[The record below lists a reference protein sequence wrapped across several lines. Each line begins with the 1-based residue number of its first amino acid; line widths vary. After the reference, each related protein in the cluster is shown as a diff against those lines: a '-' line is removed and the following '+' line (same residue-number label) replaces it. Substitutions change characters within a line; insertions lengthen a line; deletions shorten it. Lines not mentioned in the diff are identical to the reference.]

1 MEELQLSEQDR
12 IFYNDGYHV
21 GQAVA
26 EKGLTPENIVEGL
39 AQLHES
45 IDGLIDALLERA
57 RKNEVLIYCHRGC
70 EWCCH
75 QAVFANN
82 LEMLNLLEFFRKN
95 FSEEQLMEVARH
107 AAQKNQKVSGMS
119 EAEVLLY
126 KSPCPLLKGGACIA
140 YHARPMA
147 CRIYL
152 SRSLSSCFEFFKNP
166 GNPDNFPALIDFPL
180 RVGKLLNEG
189 FARAMRDQ
197 GVEVS
202 EFRIEEGLDLF
213 LNQRFDL
220 RVISPNPSDQ

>member
-1 MEELQLSEQDR
+1 MSDAIPFVLSIDAAPEYMPEPEL
-12 IFYNDGYHV
+12 
-21 GQAVA
+21 
-26 EKGLTPENIVEGL
+26 GL
-39 AQLHES
+39 AAV
-45 IDGLIDALLERA
+45 GGKGYNLIKLARA
-57 RKNEVLIYCHRGC
+57 GFPVPNGYILTTRAYREFV
-70 EWCCH
+70 
-75 QAVFANN
+75 VANN